1 MPGPQVSHRRALA
14 ERRRAEVNTE
24 KTHYGKNFRGA
35 SFFATFWQKA
45 ALDVFRER
53 RTVYSQ
59 LTRREDKPRA
69 GNQQR
74 RNRT

>member
-1 MPGPQVSHRRALA
+1 MPGPY
-14 ERRRAEVNTE
+14 RAEVN
-24 KTHYGKNFRGA
+24 KSKDALRKNIRGA
-35 SFFATFWQKA
+35 SFFVTFWQKA
-45 ALDVFRER
+45 ALDVFRGR

-59 LTRREDKPRA
+59 LTGRGDKPRT

>member
-1 MPGPQVSHRRALA
+1 MPGPY
-14 ERRRAEVNTE
+14 RAEVNTE
-24 KTHYGKNFRGA
+24 KAHYGKNFRGA
-35 SFFATFWQKA
+35 PFFVTFWKKA
-45 ALDVFRER
+45 ALDVFRGR

-59 LTRREDKPRA
+59 LTRRGDKPRT

>member
-14 ERRRAEVNTE
+14 ERCRAEVNTE
-24 KTHYGKNFRGA
+24 KTHCGKTSVVRL
-35 SFFATFWQKA
+35 FFVTFWQKA
-45 ALDVFRER
+45 ALDVFRGQ

-59 LTRREDKPRA
+59 LTRRGDKPRA

>member
-1 MPGPQVSHRRALA
+1 MPGPY
-14 ERRRAEVNTE
+14 RAEVNTE
-24 KTHYGKNFRGA
+24 KTHYGKTSVVRL
-35 SFFATFWQKA
+35 FFVTFWKKA

-59 LTRREDKPRA
+59 LTRREDKPRT